1 MTLHIPRSPV
11 FRSSRRSQHNARWC
25 CSPFQRH
32 PIMAL
37 MFIVE
42 IFYYLTLR
50 ASFYLACHSP
60 LSFQHGRTRFVL
72 ICYDDTLPHILTRRT
87 RSSGRKR
94 RDTGSCQKQ
103 QHAETTPNANENSFP
118 EFHCTCQTPHT
129 HNGTLVVAV
138 RKMLMMGKIN
148 PTFNS
153 HVYTQ
158 RRVGKECD
166 QKEKAKGTLQ
176 RSKKILNPA
185 HLNSIPVLCEVVCV
199 CVCESWFVNSTAGQ
213 GLKR

>member
-42 IFYYLTLR
+42 IFYYLPLR
-50 ASFYLACHSP
+50 ASFYCVLL
-60 LSFQHGRTRFVL
+60 LSLPQPSVFPTGRTRFVL
-72 ICYDDTLPHILTRRT
+72 ICYDDTLPHTLTRRT

-129 HNGTLVVAV
+129 
-138 RKMLMMGKIN
+138 
-148 PTFNS
+148 
-153 HVYTQ
+153 Q
-158 RRVGKECD
+158 RHTGGGG
-166 QKEKAKGTLQ
+166 EKD
-176 RSKKILNPA
+176 
-185 HLNSIPVLCEVVCV
+185 
-199 CVCESWFVNSTAGQ
+199 VNDGEN
-213 GLKR
+213 